1 MVINSEVEFFNS
13 RVLLIDIGGTN
24 IRTAVADI
32 GSRKLINPNKKNLD
46 CLDSFDE
53 VLQTFL
59 DEDLLIK
66 HLVFSIA
73 GPKLH
78 HSIKMTNRE
87 FKIDELEILQ
97 KFKVDSCHILNDW
110 ESIGHGLSL
119 FTKEEMLFVNE
130 GNSFNDTAL
139 ILGPGTGLGAA
150 QVIGDNIVLPTEI
163 GNSLFAIP
171 NLLSELNL
179 EEIDDINV
187 IEDLISGGG
196 LAKIY
201 SFFAEVSKSPEEIV
215 RSYNFDKL
223 SKQSIEIFLKGLSQI
238 LSELALAYMPGKGIY
253 LAGGLMRSLHE
264 LIDAEIF
271 MKNFLVNRKSM
282 HSEVLEKIPLAFITQ
297 EMTCLHGALNFINN
311 YSQNHK

>member
-59 DEDLLIK
+59 DEDSLIK

-97 KFKVDSCHILNDW
+97 KFKVDSCHIMNDW
-110 ESIGHGLSL
+110 E
-119 FTKEEMLFVNE
+119 
-130 GNSFNDTAL
+130 
-139 ILGPGTGLGAA
+139 
-150 QVIGDNIVLPTEI
+150 
-163 GNSLFAIP
+163 
-171 NLLSELNL
+171 
-179 EEIDDINV
+179 
-187 IEDLISGGG
+187 
-196 LAKIY
+196 
-201 SFFAEVSKSPEEIV
+201 
-215 RSYNFDKL
+215 
-223 SKQSIEIFLKGLSQI
+223 
-238 LSELALAYMPGKGIY
+238 
-253 LAGGLMRSLHE
+253 
-264 LIDAEIF
+264 
-271 MKNFLVNRKSM
+271 
-282 HSEVLEKIPLAFITQ
+282 
-297 EMTCLHGALNFINN
+297 
-311 YSQNHK
+311 